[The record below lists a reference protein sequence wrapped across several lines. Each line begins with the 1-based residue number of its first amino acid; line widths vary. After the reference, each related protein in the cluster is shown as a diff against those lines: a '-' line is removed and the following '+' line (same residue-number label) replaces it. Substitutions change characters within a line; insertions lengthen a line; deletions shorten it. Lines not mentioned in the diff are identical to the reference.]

1 MKGAAAL
8 MKELEILSIPDP
20 KGVLKLRQARMTS
33 SSEISEKMN
42 VSGLNLILYAP
53 SIKGFFS

>member
-1 MKGAAAL
+1 MKGAAAF
-8 MKELEILSIPDP
+8 MKKLDILSMPDP
-20 KGVLKLRQARMTS
+20 KDVSKLRQARKTS

-42 VSGLNLILYAP
+42 VSELKLILYAP